1 MFDEQSFLNSQTQSA
16 TSTKR
21 IPIPVGTYDAVISD
35 VKVRA
40 NVAGKKDPTKSYN
53 FLDYVLD
60 LVLTPEAQAV
70 METTE
75 ATIRRNYSIIVE
87 LNESG
92 TGLASG
98 KGKNISLGKFREAL
112 NQNEDGKPWSPRTP
126 VGKMVKAIIV
136 HQNDEAGDPRD
147 QIEMV
152 AAK

>member
-21 IPIPVGTYDAVISD
+21 IPIPVGTYSAVITE
-35 VKVRA
+35 VKVRP

-75 ATIRRNYSIIVE
+75 ATIRRSYSIIVE

-92 TGLASG
+92 TALATG
-98 KGKNISLGKFREAL
+98 KGKNVALGKFREAL
-112 NQNEDGKPWSPRTP
+112 GQNEDGKPWSPRTP
-126 VGKMVKAIIV
+126 VGKMVKAV
-136 HQNDEAGDPRD
+136 VTHRTDDAGDALD

-152 AAK
+152 AAQ